1 MAEFKVGDV
10 VELKSGGPDMTVV
23 SIGKDDSVDWSPSV
37 TCKWFTNEAPM
48 TQTDSFPV
56 KALRISPQD

>member
-23 SIGKDDSVDWSPSV
+23 SIVKDETADWDPSV
-37 TCKWFTNEAPM
+37 ICKWFTNEEAMP
-48 TQTDSFPV
+48 QTDSFPV
-56 KALRISPQD
+56 KALRISP